1 MSGHSFNI
9 GDRVRVIGGVA
20 TFASKEKLPRDID
33 PLQKG
38 RITYSREEFPNIMT
52 ISSVLGNDE
61 YRLAGEENIFLGEA
75 LELVEAAHP
84 TLEYSIDATKANRN
98 QLKYMIVN
106 APDLTDLNYKVND
119 QLSKGWRLQG
129 GIAIFRG
136 YPCQAMVKEE
146 EI

>member
-9 GDRVRVIGGVA
+9 GDRVRVIGGIA

-38 RITYSREEFPNIMT
+38 KITYSRKEFPNIMT
-52 ISSVLGNDE
+52 VSSVLGNDE
-61 YRLAGEENIFLGEA
+61 YCLAGEENIFLGEA
-75 LELVEAAHP
+75 LELVEAGHIAP
-84 TLEYSIDATKANRN
+84 EYGVDATKANRN

-106 APDLTDLNYKVND
+106 APNLTDLHYKVND

-129 GIAIFRG
+129 GIAIFRD